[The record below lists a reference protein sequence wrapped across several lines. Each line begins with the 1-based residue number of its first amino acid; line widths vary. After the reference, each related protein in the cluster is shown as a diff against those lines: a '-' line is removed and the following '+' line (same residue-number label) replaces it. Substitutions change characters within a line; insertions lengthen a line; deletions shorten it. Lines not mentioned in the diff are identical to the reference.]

1 MKQEDK
7 TYSIGTVAS
16 MVRIPKY
23 LLRQWCDRYL
33 PHIHWIR
40 IGQLQVQ
47 RRFTGQDVEL
57 IRRIKEYRRQGF
69 TLDVAVKQ
77 ARQDLDGGKE

>member
-1 MKQEDK
+1 MNEDK
-7 TYSIGTVAS
+7 TYSIGTVANTIG
-16 MVRIPKY
+16 IPKY
-23 LLRQWCDRYL
+23 QLRQWCDRYL

-40 IGQLQVQ
+40 IGQFQVQ
-47 RRFTGQDVEL
+47 RRFTRQDVEL

-69 TLDVAVKQ
+69 TLATAVKQ

>member
-1 MKQEDK
+1 MKEEK

-23 LLRQWCDRYL
+23 MLRQWCDRYL
-33 PHIHWIR
+33 THIKR
-40 IGQLQVQ
+40 IKIGEFQFQ
-47 RRFTGQDVEL
+47 RRFTGQDIEL
-57 IRRIKEYRRQGF
+57 IRRIKEYRQRGF
-69 TLDVAVKQ
+69 TLGAAVTQ

>member
-1 MKQEDK
+1 MKEEK

-16 MVRIPKY
+16 IVRIPKY
-23 LLRQWCDRYL
+23 MLRQWCDRYL
-33 PHIHWIR
+33 PDIHWIR
-40 IGQLQVQ
+40 IGQFQVQ

-69 TLDVAVKQ
+69 TLVAAVKQ
-77 ARQDLDGGKE
+77 ARQDLDSGKE